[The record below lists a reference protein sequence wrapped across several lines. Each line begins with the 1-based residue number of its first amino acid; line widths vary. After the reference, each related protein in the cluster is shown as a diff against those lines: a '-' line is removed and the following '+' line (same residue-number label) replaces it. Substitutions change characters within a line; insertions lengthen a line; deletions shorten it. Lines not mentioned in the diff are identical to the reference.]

1 MNPLVT
7 GWFDT
12 LLILISAVMA
22 YEWIIE
28 RNTHIRYSMISI
40 IRSFYCSKTPAF
52 AVMPP
57 GIDSAKLSD
66 RRSHRPDSIL
76 SP

>member
-12 LLILISAVMA
+12 LLILISAVTAFGWIMGSLA
-22 YEWIIE
+22 RGGHKLIPVIRLLNRNEPLSHQAVRRDYESVG
-28 RNTHIRYSMISI
+28 RY
-40 IRSFYCSKTPAF
+40 
-52 AVMPP
+52 
-57 GIDSAKLSD
+57 D
-66 RRSHRPDSIL
+66 RRKRVSGSIL